1 MNNQV
6 TSNEHPTNIR
16 RTSNEDPTNIQQT
29 SNDHPTKI
37 RPKAQR
43 TSSEHPTKIQQKSN
57 EHPTNIHRT
66 SSEHPRVGGSKSR
79 LFAEGAGWG
88 GRRRVGTV
96 GAGEEGGGRRDR
108 AVGLSGAVG
117 RIRTPVH
124 TRASLLVGG
133 AGGLAPVFT
142 RKANAG
148 WVCWATGPSVH
159 GHFLCSVAGDG
170 TWIGVCMAGGS
181 KSRG

>member
-1 MNNQV
+1 M
-6 TSNEHPTNIR
+6 
-16 RTSNEDPTNIQQT
+16 
-29 SNDHPTKI
+29 
-37 RPKAQR
+37 
-43 TSSEHPTKIQQKSN
+43 
-57 EHPTNIHRT
+57 
-66 SSEHPRVGGSKSR
+66 
-79 LFAEGAGWG
+79 
-88 GRRRVGTV
+88 GTV